1 MTIHT
6 YVVEHDY
13 GFAPNPFFRVCSL
26 GCCKQDMRKV
36 AQLGHMIIGTGS
48 ARVSRAGYLTF
59 WMKVDEII
67 TFDQYWA
74 DARFQRKKAFLRGS
88 AVQRFGDNIYHTD
101 PETGKVIQ
109 EDSFHSLEGG
119 VLSEKDL
126 RDDTATTNKVLLA
139 RDFAY
144 FGGEGPKIP
153 AHLNDFVMGRQGWK
167 YHPLTQDREDAFME
181 WFAHFPERG
190 YLGEPADWRAIEL

>member
-13 GFAPNPFFRVCSL
+13 GFAPNPFFGVCSL
-26 GCCKQDMRKV
+26 ACCKQDMRK
-36 AQLGHMIIGTGS
+36 AMKLGHMVIGTGS
-48 ARVSRAGYLTF
+48 ARVGRTGYLTF

-67 TFDQYWA
+67 TFDDYWI
-74 DARFQRKKAFLRGS
+74 DPRFQRKKAFLRGS

-101 PETGKVIQ
+101 PVSGEIVQ

-126 RDDTATTNKVLLA
+126 NDDTGTTNKVLLG
-139 RDFAY
+139 REFAY
-144 FGGEGPKIP
+144 FGGEGPKVP
-153 AHLNDFVMGRQGWK
+153 DHLGDFVLGRGWK
-167 YHPLTQDREDAFME
+167 YHPLTQDREDAFMA
-181 WFAHFPERG
+181 WFAGFPQRG